1 MVIGCIDAYLY
12 HMGDEFSKAS
22 SRTGR
27 NMYAYTRHYSHHTLH
42 VTETLSSNGTR
53 IFSTLFT
60 NLPVKNKTLPIS
72 QLGCYRSR
80 NSHHSKHDVAGYTT
94 KIARFRKVL
103 WFMNKNTYVT

>member
-1 MVIGCIDAYLY
+1 MVIGGIDAHLY

-22 SRTGR
+22 SRTGTC
-27 NMYAYTRHYSHHTLH
+27 MHTHGIIHITLFMSLK
-42 VTETLSSNGTR
+42 LSSNGTR